1 MGILTVQT
9 DDGPIEVIPVNKQET
24 LDLEHIKSESDEHTE
39 LEPVGLEHTES
50 ESDESNIQQEK
61 QGHRGSS
68 KKAAKK

>member
-24 LDLEHIKSESDEHTE
+24 LDLEHIKSESDE
-39 LEPVGLEHTES
+39 
-50 ESDESNIQQEK
+50 SNIQQEK

>member
-24 LDLEHIKSESDEHTE
+24 LDLEHTE
-39 LEPVGLEHTES
+39 LEPVGLEPSES

>member
-24 LDLEHIKSESDEHTE
+24 LGLEPIRLEPIR
-39 LEPVGLEHTES
+39 LEPVES
-50 ESDESNIQQEK
+50 ENNDNSEVQQEK

-68 KKAAKK
+68 KKANKK

>member
-24 LDLEHIKSESDEHTE
+24 LDLEHTE
-39 LEPVGLEHTES
+39 LEPVGLEPTES

-68 KKAAKK
+68 KKDAKK